1 MTIIFDKNSWHYRLI
16 VYIFTTDFFIETD
29 GIDIRAMEAVN
40 MEKDFRIVYK
50 KKPKTV
56 NLCPYCRAIV
66 GAVIMFPFIVL
77 WRLFPHKPKPKKTHA
92 EIMKRSKR
100 NTLIARIMVAIF
112 MGIMGIWKILDGD
125 YFMAIFYGGMV
136 IFNLF
141 SVQILKWIAKKLPK
155 QKLKQK
161 PFKKS
166 KEPSK
171 IIKSIA
177 EKHDI
182 ICPPIFFIDI
192 QREDELR

>member
-1 MTIIFDKNSWHYRLI
+1 MDLQ
-16 VYIFTTDFFIETD
+16 
-29 GIDIRAMEAVN
+29 AMETVD
-40 MEKDFRIVYK
+40 MEKDFKIIYK

-77 WRLFPHKPKPKKTHA
+77 WRLFPHTPKPKRTHA

-100 NTLIARIMVAIF
+100 NTLIVRIMVTAF
-112 MGIMGIWKILDGD
+112 MGIMGIWKSLDGD
-125 YFMAIFYGGMV
+125 YIMAIFYGGLV
-136 IFNLF
+136 IFNLY
-141 SVQILKWIAKKLPK
+141 SVQILKWVTKKLPK

-161 PFKKS
+161 PIKKS

-171 IIKSIA
+171 IIKSIG

-182 ICPPIFFIDI
+182 ICPPIFFIDVKS
-192 QREDELR
+192 EDDFK